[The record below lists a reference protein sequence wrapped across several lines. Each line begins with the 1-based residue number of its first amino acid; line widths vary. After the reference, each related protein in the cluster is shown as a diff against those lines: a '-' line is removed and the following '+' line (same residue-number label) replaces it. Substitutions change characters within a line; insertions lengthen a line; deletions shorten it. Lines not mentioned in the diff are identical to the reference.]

1 MNCVTATQKT
11 ICQQSFLSAD
21 RRVLNGAFPNKRQ
34 NPFVRMAIPQRRRQR
49 RYAGPFRLSYF
60 WSTTRQS
67 ILAEVSGPRLKL
79 GHIEQ
84 LS

>member
-1 MNCVTATQKT
+1 MSRVTAPQKM
-11 ICQQSFLSAD
+11 ICPQSFLRAD

-34 NPFVRMAIPQRRRQR
+34 NPFVRMAGPQGR
-49 RYAGPFRLSYF
+49 
-60 WSTTRQS
+60 RQS